1 MKRCSLILFTGFMA
15 LQTTS
20 PSWADDM
27 NMDMSG
33 GMDHMTSGSEQP
45 MEAAKGVKGVIRQ
58 IDRTKGIVTISHEPI
73 PSLGWSAMTMDFSV
87 KNPAWL
93 GSFKAGQSVHF
104 DFVRQRG
111 AYVITAVK

>member
-1 MKRCSLILFTGFMA
+1 MKRCSLILFLGLMT
-15 LQTTS
+15 LQTPTS
-20 PSWADDM
+20 LWAEDM

-33 GMDHMTSGSEQP
+33 DMKSGSEQS

-58 IDRTKGIVTISHEPI
+58 IDRAKGIMTISHEPI

-93 GSFKAGQSVHF
+93 SSLKAGQSIHF